1 MNNLTTQM
9 KILNQIYK
17 EMKHNFDT
25 LKKMFKKD
33 SGINQKIC
41 LAEAMTNQVYMSVM
55 NKIETEEINQQFFDI
70 IKNIRETNPEATD
83 E

>member
-9 KILNQIYK
+9 KVLNQVYK
-17 EMKHNFDT
+17 EMKSNFET

-33 SGINQKIC
+33 SCINQKIC

-70 IKNIRETNPEATD
+70 IKNIRENNPEATN